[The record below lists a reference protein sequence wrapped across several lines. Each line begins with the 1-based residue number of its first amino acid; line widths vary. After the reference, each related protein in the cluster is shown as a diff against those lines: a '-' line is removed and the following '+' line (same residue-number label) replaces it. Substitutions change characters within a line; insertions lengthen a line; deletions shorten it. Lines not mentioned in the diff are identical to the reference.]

1 VADWTDEYLRMIE
14 DCETRESRLSPWE
27 VSFIDSL
34 KKMLEKG
41 YRPSTKQTDVLD
53 DIWEKATK
61 RG

>member
-1 VADWTDEYLRMIE
+1 MIE

-41 YRPSTKQTDVLD
+41 VPPQHEADRRAGRHLGKGY
-53 DIWEKATK
+53 
-61 RG
+61 